1 MGKKKKGKKKKK
13 RRKKKLAILMVKIKL
28 ALRNP
33 APLISTKW
41 SNNIAFYSLT
51 LSRDIPFFSI
61 LFSLVL
67 GH

>member
-1 MGKKKKGKKKKK
+1 
-13 RRKKKLAILMVKIKL
+13 MVKIKL